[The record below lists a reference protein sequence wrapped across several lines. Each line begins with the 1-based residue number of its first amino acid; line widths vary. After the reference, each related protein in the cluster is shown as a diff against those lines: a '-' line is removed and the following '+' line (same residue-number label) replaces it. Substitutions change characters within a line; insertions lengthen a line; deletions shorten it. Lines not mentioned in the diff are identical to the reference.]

1 MDSHDFPTKLGTFFL
16 VPRLHLSFF
25 DNPSSLKNFTLSGF
39 RSSCSSQ
46 CRKKAASSWSA
57 SCWTAVGEMGKWLV
71 SPRTRL
77 QLWPSYHHYHHC
89 HRYNVTT
96 TTTSSIINKTIIYIY
111 NYIIIIM
118 AWSSWS
124 RSCYHDDQTI
134 PHDTKHQPTLQIQ
147 TNTRSSLY
155 WHWHVKGLQ
164 KVLNRWDISWLDG
177 SKYHHHS
184 SIRYF
189 IVFHVP
195 YGDPA
200 NIPRYRNNSS
210 ACVCSVASASCRGH
224 WNALGGVPSGN
235 LT

>member
-1 MDSHDFPTKLGTFFL
+1 MICTIWRHMKLLWNSRFPIVPTQSSLFKFIAFHTSSSPLGTAWHVRCDWENRAPKMLDSHGFPWFPNEIGHFFL

-96 TTTSSIINKTIIYIY
+96 TTTSSIINKTIIYI
-111 NYIIIIM
+111 
-118 AWSSWS
+118 
-124 RSCYHDDQTI
+124 
-134 PHDTKHQPTLQIQ
+134 
-147 TNTRSSLY
+147 
-155 WHWHVKGLQ
+155 
-164 KVLNRWDISWLDG
+164 
-177 SKYHHHS
+177 
-184 SIRYF
+184 
-189 IVFHVP
+189 
-195 YGDPA
+195 
-200 NIPRYRNNSS
+200 
-210 ACVCSVASASCRGH
+210 
-224 WNALGGVPSGN
+224 
-235 LT
+235 

>member
-1 MDSHDFPTKLGTFFL
+1 MAFAAPAVASAGRRLLPHGPPPAGLPWERWANGWSHLELGCNCDHHTIITIIAIAT
-16 VPRLHLSFF
+16 
-25 DNPSSLKNFTLSGF
+25 TL
-39 RSSCSSQ
+39 
-46 CRKKAASSWSA
+46 
-57 SCWTAVGEMGKWLV
+57 
-71 SPRTRL
+71 P
-77 QLWPSYHHYHHC
+77 
-89 HRYNVTT
+89 T